1 MSTRLLIIPF
11 SYLLGCFTTGYY
23 LVRVVNGQDIRA
35 IASGNAGSRNV
46 GRLLGARG
54 FILTFLGDAGKGL
67 LAVYLARRP
76 GGGQMLATAALLA
89 ATAGHIWPLQLRF
102 KGGKGFATFG
112 GGLLLLYP
120 QLLLLGLAL
129 CALLYPLLRRTTITG
144 LAALACTPLLLAT
157 MGLRGARQVAWPEF
171 GLYCLLVLLVLYA
184 HRANIRQA
192 FGKSAAKE
200 VPCHTH
206 G

>member
-1 MSTRLLIIPF
+1 MSTTILIIFF

-67 LAVYLARRP
+67 LCVYLAHRL

-129 CALLYPLLRRTTITG
+129 CAVLYPLLRRTTGTG
-144 LAALACTPLLLAT
+144 LVVLAITPALQVIVHLSGTLPLS
-157 MGLRGARQVAWPEF
+157 GQEF
-171 GLYCLLVLLVLYA
+171 GLYCLLVLLVLFA
-184 HRANIRQA
+184 HRDNIRQE
-192 FGKSAAKE
+192 FKIFSVQE
-200 VPCHTH
+200 
-206 G
+206 